1 MKHPEVSPVL
11 FEEIPCRNGKVI
23 AVSTLNV
30 EKTLNSLSLEMIDLL
45 FSRLTQWQDDD
56 RIALVVFQG
65 AGDRAFCAGGDIQA
79 LYRSMVEHPG
89 GPNPYAEAFFE
100 REYRLDYLMHT
111 YGKPLMVWGHG
122 IVMGGGLGIF
132 GGCSHRI
139 ATENS
144 RIALPEIT
152 IGLFPD
158 AGASVF
164 LGKMPSHLA
173 HFMAL
178 TGCQINARD
187 ALLVGLA
194 DHLIAHREKA
204 ALLTALT
211 EEDWGDSAAEN
222 AIKLTGM
229 LVTFEKGEEFPAS
242 RLQGHGEEIKVLFS
256 GSGDDNF
263 LGEFSRG
270 LLAITTEDQWLQ
282 RAVKTFRSGCP
293 TTAHIVV
300 EQLRRIQNL
309 SLHQMFEMELTIAVQ
324 CSRHPDFTEGVRAL
338 LIDKDNRPGWQFPTG
353 EVPQDWVEEH
363 FEEPW
368 ASGNPLADLVPSGAA
383 S

>member
-1 MKHPEVSPVL
+1 MASPVL
-11 FEEIPCRNGKVI
+11 FEELPCQNGKVI
-23 AVSTLNV
+23 AVTTLNV

-45 FSRLTQWQDDD
+45 QSRLTRWQDDD
-56 RIALVVFQG
+56 QVALIVFQG

-100 REYRLDYLMHT
+100 REYRLDFLIHT

-132 GGCSHRI
+132 GGCSHRV

-164 LGKMPSHLA
+164 LAKMPSHLA

-187 ALLVGLA
+187 ALGVGLA
-194 DHLIAHREKA
+194 DHLIANREKA
-204 ALLTALT
+204 AVLNALT
-211 EEDWGDSAAEN
+211 DQSWGDNAAEN
-222 AIKLTGM
+222 AVKLTEM
-229 LVTFEKGEEFPAS
+229 LAPFEKGEEFPES
-242 RLQGHGEEIKVLFS
+242 LLQGHGEEIKVLFS
-256 GSGDDNF
+256 GCGGDNF
-263 LGEFSRG
+263 LGEFSGG
-270 LLAITTEDQWLQ
+270 LQSIITEDKWLQ
-282 RAVKTFRSGCP
+282 RAVKNFHSGCH

-309 SLHQMFEMELTIAVQ
+309 SLQQMFEMELTIAVQ

-338 LIDKDNRPGWQFPTG
+338 LIDKDNRPDWQFTAG
-353 EVPQDWVEEH
+353 DVPRDWVAEH

-368 ASGNPLADLVPSGAA
+368 ASGNPLEDLVPPGTTS
-383 S
+383 